1 MTSQHTPKR
10 IFLTDGEFEL
20 LFGAQ
25 IAEATRM
32 LGRHAAGICQSCAGE
47 CCRRIECEFY
57 SDRFD
62 NCPIHEYRPVKC
74 RFYYCEKILE
84 NELLSDEARWLLN
97 RPARELSE
105 RLRDSQGLAIFIEP
119 PVRIGGQSWL
129 ALLGIEGEVA
139 EIVTSV
145 NNGRLAPST
154 ARARL
159 VRLVEQCRNQQ
170 PSTPIAPKATQH
182 ERESLSW
189 LQEETA

>member
-1 MTSQHTPKR
+1 MTSPNKAKR
-10 IFLTDGEFEL
+10 AFLTDEEFEV

-84 NELLSDEARWLLN
+84 NELLSDEARWLIN
-97 RPARELSE
+97 RPARELSD
-105 RLRDSQGLAIFIEP
+105 RLRDDQGLHIFIEP

-129 ALLGIEGEVA
+129 TEFGMEAEVA
-139 EIVTSV
+139 GIVGAV
-145 NNGRLAPST
+145 NSGVISPDAGRS
-154 ARARL
+154 RL
-159 VRLVEQCRNQQ
+159 VGLVRQSRERSNLDVQQ
-170 PSTPIAPKATQH
+170 S
-182 ERESLSW
+182 
-189 LQEETA
+189 